1 MRSFKV
7 VIATLILFGG
17 IWVNLNPDLVNT
29 TYNFDDSDENPNL
42 VGLQEYE
49 HWLVIRVAFPSM
61 PHSLSET
68 ESLLLGPGSAQEYIS
83 QLSGGV
89 SNLEV
94 TISDEVWIS
103 DFEESYWG
111 VDSQTERDVGNGGN
125 GVDKLVEESAL
136 DLLSGMDLSQ
146 WDINGDG
153 VIDRLLVLHSGN
165 AQESGGPSN
174 SIWSHFSNLMNPV
187 SVGQWEIQHYTI
199 SSMESG
205 LGTLVHEMLHQMGAY
220 DLYDVH
226 SDLPSSTWN
235 GLGDWDIMA
244 SGNWNGNSMSPAM
257 PGAATLITIGGL
269 GIVEIETSSTQDIH
283 LYPMSSEGNNTRV
296 AYIQT
301 APDEAVLVTY
311 RADLGFDSE
320 LPGSGIIVEYL
331 DKNNGNVDENTVNKD
346 PKNPWVKIL
355 EADGDQALVRNRDSG
370 SPGDAFQT
378 GDSFGNEGF
387 KIRDNRGR
395 LVPWQIEVQSI
406 ESDEAKLRFST
417 IENYTDRILTPRS
430 PIQLIDGENAY
441 ASVFSENPCTLLVNI
456 SIDLTT
462 PQATEVEIPSGETII
477 PIIRGADSSDDLGVI
492 TGKIGCKNK
501 SPEDI
506 RIEWQK
512 IGHRILTKETLH
524 VIPWNQESTIQIP
537 INTNGYGER
546 SYDIA
551 IEGAV
556 DRIASSSTQGAFNP
570 GDEILL
576 KIEPNGLLTPGMYA
590 RGEIVLQDEFSVE
603 QRIEITLVAE
613 SPFTGDGLLGWISQP
628 SNGILVISILLAFS
642 ILTGKNRDIT

>member
-7 VIATLILFGG
+7 AIATLILFGG
-17 IWVNLNPDLVNT
+17 LWVNLNPDLVNT
-29 TYNFDDSDENPNL
+29 TYKFDGSDDNQNL
-42 VGLQEYE
+42 VGLQEDE

-61 PHSLSET
+61 SHSLSET
-68 ESLLLGPGSAQEYIS
+68 ESLLSGPGSAEEYIS

-94 TISDEVWIS
+94 TISDEVWTS
-103 DFEESYWG
+103 EFEESYWG
-111 VDSQTERDVGNGGN
+111 ADSQSERDVGTDGS
-125 GVDKLVEESAL
+125 GVDKLVEKSAL

-165 AQESGGPSN
+165 AQESGGPSD

-187 SVGQWEIQHYTI
+187 NIGKWKIQHYTI

-205 LGTLVHEMLHQMGAY
+205 LGTIVHEMLHQMGAY

-244 SGNWNGNSMSPAM
+244 SGNWNGDSMSPAM

-269 GIVEIETSSTQDIH
+269 GITEIDISSAQDIH
-283 LYPMSSEGNNTRV
+283 LYPMSSVDNNTRV
-296 AYIQT
+296 ASIQT

-311 RADLGFDSE
+311 RADIGFDSE
-320 LPGSGIIVEYL
+320 LPGFGIIVEYL
-331 DKNNGNVDENTVNKD
+331 DRNNGNVDENTVNKD
-346 PKNPWVKIL
+346 PNNPWVRIL

-370 SPGDAFQT
+370 SPGDAFQL

-395 LVPWQIEVQSI
+395 LVPWQIEVQEI
-406 ESDEAKLRFST
+406 DSDKATLSFLPL
-417 IENYTDRILTPRS
+417 ENHTDRILTPRS
-430 PIQLIDGENAY
+430 PIQLIEGENAY

-462 PQATEVEIPSGETII
+462 PQSIEVEIPSGETII
-477 PIIRGADSSDDLGVI
+477 PIIRGSDASGDLGVI
-492 TGKIGCKNK
+492 TGNMGCKDKN
-501 SPEDI
+501 PEDI

-512 IGHRILTKETLH
+512 IGHRIVTKETSH
-524 VIPWNQESTIQIP
+524 VIPWNQDSTLQIP
-537 INTNGYGER
+537 INTHGYGER
-546 SYDIA
+546 NYDIA
-551 IEGAV
+551 LEGAV
-556 DRIASSSTQGAFNP
+556 DRIAFSATQGAFNP
-570 GDEILL
+570 GDEIIL

-603 QRIEITLVAE
+603 QRINITLVAE

-642 ILTGKNRDIT
+642 ILTGKNRDFT

>member
-61 PHSLSET
+61 PHSLSQT
-68 ESLLLGPGSAQEYIS
+68 ESLLIGPGSAQEYIS

-111 VDSQTERDVGNGGN
+111 ADSQTERDVGNGGN

-301 APDEAVLVTY
+301 APDEAVLVSY

-370 SPGDAFQT
+370 SPGDAFQS

-430 PIQLIDGENAY
+430 PIQLIEGENAY

-462 PQATEVEIPSGETII
+462 PQVTEVEIPSGETII
-477 PIIRGADSSDDLGVI
+477 PIIRGADSSGDLGVI

-576 KIEPNGLLTPGMYA
+576 KIKPNGLLTPGMYA